1 MRARTRASCLV
12 RRVWAGGW
20 NAQDAE
26 ECQNALAEIC
36 KSGDRLLIAWHLIDC
51 NFIQW
56 SSSRYR
62 EAKQSAVENLAIL
75 FEGHGENPYLSFAY
89 WLSQFTLP
97 WTLLFL
103 GEWGEALAEIRAGIS
118 MAEKNGDHYRG
129 QTLRLYQAWVHL
141 DAMDF
146 AGVVE
151 ICESVLPVVEDLG
164 RGPWRRL
171 P

>member
-1 MRARTRASCLV
+1 VKALIDLAYPLSWTSTQRCLEAVERALRLSSSQKDPLMRARTRASCLV

-20 NAQDAE
+20 NGQDAE

-62 EAKQSAVENLAIL
+62 EAKRNAVESLAIL
-75 FEGHGENPYLSFAY
+75 LEGGRENPYLSFAN

-103 GEWGEALAEIRAGIS
+103 GEWGEALAEIRTGIS
-118 MAEKNGDHYRG
+118 MVDKK
-129 QTLRLYQAWVHL
+129 
-141 DAMDF
+141 
-146 AGVVE
+146 
-151 ICESVLPVVEDLG
+151 
-164 RGPWRRL
+164 WRPL
-171 P
+171 